1 MNRNMNKN
9 KIQVPNIQ
17 LFCLER
23 KKRPL
28 KKEQQIIVPLS
39 VLSSNEAT
47 ICEEIEQIP
56 YYHCFFDILHECE
69 ELTFERVEERVF
81 EKLDLNTDYYLFK
94 YNNRHAVDLI
104 DFLYSSTSIKKL
116 LLYILDAFDHLLNGL
131 SLLLQNGICYL
142 NINPKNILFL
152 GEKPL
157 WSNFKYSLQLPTKTT
172 DTSYSYVCD
181 ILQCMDDFTYMPFE
195 LHLLYYVSN
204 SNSPVINDSESF
216 VTESFV
222 TESFV
227 TEFCDE
233 YVEKMNVLR
242 FFSNTFK
249 ENYKNLCVK
258 QMMSTY
264 LHRDKE
270 YIVRDILDRI
280 DKWDIFGFS
289 LIYIHLFACIIH
301 TYALKHTFLNQMLT
315 SLLVNLHPDSSKR
328 MTIED
333 TRKTFANH
341 FDQADWTFMNHIDV
355 HINATLFEEFAK

>member
-1 MNRNMNKN
+1 MNRNINKN
-9 KIQVPNIQ
+9 VIQVSNIQ

-28 KKEQQIIVPLS
+28 KKEQQVIVPLS

-81 EKLDLNTDYYLFK
+81 EKLDLSTDYYLFK

-131 SLLLQNGICYL
+131 SLLWKNDICYL
-142 NINPKNILFL
+142 NVSPRNILFL
-152 GEKPL
+152 GEKPM
-157 WSNFKYSLQLPTKTT
+157 WSNFKYSLQLQKITKTT
-172 DTSYSYVCD
+172 TDPSYVCD

-195 LHLLYYVSN
+195 LHLLYYVT
-204 SNSPVINDSESF
+204 NSPIVNES
-216 VTESFV
+216 
-222 TESFV
+222 ESFV

-233 YVEKMNVLR
+233 YVEKMDVLR
-242 FFSNTFK
+242 FFSSTFK
-249 ENYKNLCVK
+249 ENYKNLCMK

-270 YIVRDILDRI
+270 YIVRDILNRI

-301 TYALKHTFLNQMLT
+301 TYSLKHTFLNQMLT

-355 HINATLFEEFAK
+355 HINATLFEEFSK